1 MGRAVCTVQPVV
13 GRESPMNPEAKQVM
27 LARSKSL
34 QETYNTLS
42 LLQDIDIISDMTM
55 PPDRKDTEYND
66 IVYIQDMTI

>member
-1 MGRAVCTVQPVV
+1 VHSHGSCSVQPVV
-13 GRESPMNPEAKQVM
+13 GRESPTNPEAKQVM

-55 PPDRKDTEYND
+55 PPDRKDT
-66 IVYIQDMTI
+66 